1 MVWAVILPTLIRL
14 GPEDHFR
21 SMICRFTQNRRRSAG
36 YAVLVNLGYLYKEVI
51 INAESELPQEESQNN
66 DLTAKI
72 DKAMEES
79 SRLLRAL
86 EKGKY
91 TQDQPIY
98 ALAGAFLQTY
108 YDKIE
113 KIMND
118 CLNNNATVQQFLEQ
132 IKMASEH
139 HQLTT
144 RNMLAK
150 IKEIDNEIIL
160 RYIAEKTPSIQT

>member
-1 MVWAVILPTLIRL
+1 
-14 GPEDHFR
+14 
-21 SMICRFTQNRRRSAG
+21 
-36 YAVLVNLGYLYKEVI
+36 
-51 INAESELPQEESQNN
+51 LPQEESQNN

-72 DKAMEES
+72 DNAMEES

-91 TQDQPIY
+91 ARDQPIY

-118 CLNNNATVQQFLEQ
+118 CLNNNATAQQFLEQ

-160 RYIAEKTPSIQT
+160 RYIAKKTPKIQT